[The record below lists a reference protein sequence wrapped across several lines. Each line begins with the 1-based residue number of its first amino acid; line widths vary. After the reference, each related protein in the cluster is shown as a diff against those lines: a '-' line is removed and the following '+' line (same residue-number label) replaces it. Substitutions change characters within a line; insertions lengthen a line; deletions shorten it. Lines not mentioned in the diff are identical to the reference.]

1 MGIYFKSVISYKI
14 IAEHFIALIDK
25 TPCPSLLT
33 LMGSSNSSPD
43 LLRSSPNTPVEMY
56 KSLANHLGLK
66 FTLAEEA
73 LEEHASPVCYANSPE
88 LREGFELD
96 IPKTT
101 FMPIDVLD
109 YVYAVFHS
117 PIYREKYKEFMDEDF
132 PQIPYPKDQKTFW
145 DLVRLGSEIRTAHRL
160 ESSTSIHSATFLIDG
175 SNIITHSIINDGWEL
190 NDLENKLG
198 RIWINDEQYF
208 ERVPQVAWEFAVGS
222 VQPAQKWL
230 KDREGQTLSA
240 DDVLH
245 YQKTIEALTETD
257 RLMKAIGEIR
267 IE

>member
-1 MGIYFKSVISYKI
+1 MGIYFQSVISYKI

-145 DLVRLGSEIRTAHRL
+145 DLVDLGGEVRRTHLLKSKVSRYNIAYPIR
-160 ESSTSIHSATFLIDG
+160 G
-175 SNIITHSIINDGWEL
+175 SNMIARSSGKDAWEL
-190 NDLENKLG
+190 NELKIKHG